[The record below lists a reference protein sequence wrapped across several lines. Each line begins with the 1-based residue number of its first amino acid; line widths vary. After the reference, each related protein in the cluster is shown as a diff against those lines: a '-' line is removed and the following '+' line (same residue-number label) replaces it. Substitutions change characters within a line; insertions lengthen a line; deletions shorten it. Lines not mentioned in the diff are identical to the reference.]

1 MNDVTEHQR
10 IEAQIVRKDLGPD
23 PFAAAVRSTRM
34 PMIITDPSKPDNPIV
49 FANDAFLRFTG
60 YERDEVINTN
70 CRFLQGPDTD
80 RGDIQKV
87 REAIA
92 NRHPIEIDVVNY
104 KKSGEPFWNRLLIS
118 PVFNEKG
125 ELTYFFASQLDVTLE
140 RDRLVRLERDRDLLE
155 GEVQKRTAE
164 LKRNETQLR
173 FAMEAG
179 HLGYWTLK
187 IATMELIASPDC
199 KANFGYAPDQDFT
212 VDNLLDAVLP
222 EDQARVRDAFR
233 KAVERHE
240 EYDVEHR
247 CVLPDGRLR
256 WVHVRGLVYY
266 EADGHASQMSGLSM
280 DITDRKRT
288 EEARAITVRELSHR
302 MKNLM
307 TTVQSVINQTLRQA
321 PDKET
326 AGKAITSRLQSIGAA
341 QDLLVSGNFSGA
353 DLGRIIRATLDP
365 FWDSYPNR
373 IDIDGPDLQI
383 SSNLVLT
390 LAMALH
396 ELATNAIKY
405 GALSNLS
412 GRIRIRWH
420 AMPDASLHRLKL
432 TWEES
437 GGPPVS
443 PPTSRGFGTR
453 MIERVL
459 SNSLG
464 GSAELRYD
472 VTGVVFTMEAP
483 IGDEDEDGEGMRLG

>member
-1 MNDVTEHQR
+1 LSDISEHER
-10 IEAQIVRKDLGPD
+10 IEAQITRTDLGPD
-23 PFAAAVRSTRM
+23 PFAAAVRATRM
-34 PMIITDPSKPDNPIV
+34 PMLITDPSKPDNPIV
-49 FANDAFLRFTG
+49 FANDAFSRFTG
-60 YERDEVINTN
+60 YTRDEIIGTN
-70 CRFLQGPDTD
+70 CRFLQGEETNRD
-80 RGDIQKV
+80 DIRKI
-87 REAIA
+87 RSAIDQ
-92 NRHPIEIDVVNY
+92 RVPIEIDVVNY
-104 KKSGEPFWNRLLIS
+104 KKNGEKFWNRLLIS
-118 PVFNEKG
+118 PVFDDGGK
-125 ELTYFFASQLDVTLE
+125 LTYFFASQLDVTLE
-140 RDRLVRLERDRDLLE
+140 RDRVARLERDRDLLE
-155 GEVQKRTAE
+155 AEVQKRTAE

-179 HLGYWTLK
+179 HLGYWTMNLT
-187 IATMELIASPDC
+187 TMELNASDHC
-199 KANFGYAPDQDFT
+199 KANFGYAPDEDLT
-212 VDNLLDAVLP
+212 LEKLLDAVLP
-222 EDQARVRDAFR
+222 EDQAGVREAFR
-233 KAVERHE
+233 GAVERHE

-247 CVLPDGRLR
+247 CRWPDGQIR
-256 WVHVRGLVYY
+256 WLHIRGLAYY
-266 EADGHASQMSGLSM
+266 EADGAASQMSGLSM
-280 DITDRKRT
+280 DITERKRD

-321 PDKET
+321 PDKEM

-373 IDIDGPDLQI
+373 IDLKGPNLQV

-405 GALSNLS
+405 GALSNAT
-412 GRIRIRWH
+412 GRITVRWS
-420 AMPDASLHRLKL
+420 AMSDSAADRLRL
-432 TWEES
+432 TWQES

-472 VTGVVFTMEAP
+472 ESGVVFTMEAP
-483 IGDEDEDGEGMRLG
+483 VGDEDGDHETMQPR

>member
-104 KKSGEPFWNRLLIS
+104 KKNGEPFWNRLLIS
-118 PVFNEKG
+118 PVFNEMG
-125 ELTYFFASQLDVTLE
+125 ELTYFFASQLDVTVE
-140 RDRLVRLERDRDLLE
+140 RDLLVRLERDRDLLE

-179 HLGYWTLK
+179 HLGYWTLN
-187 IATMELIASPDC
+187 ISTMELVASPDC

-256 WVHVRGLVYY
+256 WVHIRGLVYY
-266 EADGHASQMSGLSM
+266 DADGQASQMSGLSM
-280 DITDRKRT
+280 DITDRKQT

-321 PDKET
+321 PDKEA
-326 AGKAITSRLQSIGAA
+326 AGRAITSRLQSIGAA

-412 GRIRIRWH
+412 GRIRIRWY
-420 AMPDASLHRLKL
+420 AMPDVSLHRLKL
-432 TWEES
+432 IWEES

-464 GSAELRYD
+464 GSAELHYD

-483 IGDEDEDGEGMRLG
+483 IGDENEDGGDMRLR

>member
-10 IEAQIVRKDLGPD
+10 IEAQIARMDVGHD
-23 PFAAAVRSTRM
+23 PFAAAVRATRM
-34 PMIITDPSKPDNPIV
+34 PMLITDPSKPDNPIV
-49 FANDAFLRFTG
+49 FVNDAFLRFTG
-60 YERDEVINTN
+60 YRRDEIIDRN
-70 CRFLQGPDTD
+70 CRFLQGPETN
-80 RGDIQKV
+80 RADIQKV
-87 REAIA
+87 RDAID
-92 NRHPIEIDVVNY
+92 NRYPIEIDVVNY
-104 KKSGEPFWNRLLIS
+104 KKNGEPFWNRLLIS
-118 PVFNEKG
+118 PVFDEEGK
-125 ELTYFFASQLDVTLE
+125 LTYFFASQLDVTME

-155 GEVQKRTAE
+155 SEVQKRTAE

-179 HLGYWTLK
+179 HLGYWTLNL
-187 IATMELIASPDC
+187 ATMDLVASPDC
-199 KANFGYAPDQDFT
+199 KANFGVAPDQDFS
-212 VDNLLDAVLP
+212 VDDLLNAVLP
-222 EDQARVRDAFR
+222 EDKARVHDAFR
-233 KAVERHE
+233 NAVENHE

-247 CVLPDGRLR
+247 CVFPDGRLR
-256 WVHVRGLVYY
+256 WVHIRGLVYY
-266 EADGHASQMSGLSM
+266 EPDGHASQMSGLSM

-321 PDKET
+321 PDKEA

-341 QDLLVSGNFSGA
+341 QDLLVSGNFAGA
-353 DLGRIIRATLDP
+353 DLGRIVRATLDP

-373 IDIDGPDLQI
+373 IDIDGPDLQV

-405 GALSNLS
+405 GALSNLA
-412 GRIRIRWH
+412 GRIRVRWH
-420 AMPDASLHRLKL
+420 AMPDAPLNRLKL
-432 TWEES
+432 TWEERD
-437 GGPPVS
+437 GPPVE

-464 GSAELRYD
+464 GSAELRFD

-483 IGDEDEDGEGMRLG
+483 IGDEDEDGEEMHPR